1 MYTNIARS
9 ENNKIIF
16 QQFSVNSSNFVSSIC
31 TGLNISFVAR
41 ILNNVYNKRRLQ
53 THADS
58 CTILSATY
66 STCIQGYGHKLLPV
80 LDNKQS
86 RIHTQYSI
94 HEPDYRWDS
103 SGSGG
108 QQQSSNYVTWLTPA
122 SQNQGMDDWTET
134 EGSWDEDA
142 GHLERLLLGRQ
153 VSFCCTDSTNTS
165 CIKH

>member
-9 ENNKIIF
+9 ENNITS
-16 QQFSVNSSNFVSSIC
+16 QQFSVNSPNFDSS
-31 TGLNISFVAR
+31 TGAGLKISFVAWV
-41 ILNNVYNKRRLQ
+41 LNNVYNKRVLQ
-53 THADS
+53 THADQWHN
-58 CTILSATY
+58 TISYIQYTY
-66 STCIQGYGHKLLPV
+66 IQGYDHKLLPV
-80 LDNKQS
+80 LDSKQS

-94 HEPDYRWDS
+94 HEPDYTWDS

-108 QQQSSNYVTWLTPA
+108 QQQSSNHVTWLTPA